1 MGNRSLGSK
10 NSIYQ
15 DLRESSQGLWNGPSV
30 EKVLAHS
37 GEMFNEIVD
46 EMARE
51 AARARN

>member
-1 MGNRSLGSK
+1 VSGAWQTKTPYTKTYVEKVKAHGM
-10 NSIYQ
+10 
-15 DLRESSQGLWNGPSV
+15 DLRW

-37 GEMFNEIVD
+37 GEIFNEIVD